1 MNPTGNARRL
11 RRKQTKEEKQLWQA
25 LRAGRFAGFKFRRQ
39 HPLGGYYLDFYC
51 PLAKVSIEL
60 DGFEH
65 GLPWQRQRDLE
76 RASSLAAQ
84 GILELRFWNRHWRQ
98 NREGILLTIWDA
110 LHQRTGCTQIMRKVE
125 NNRYIPPDPE
135 QIAFRPPQPKIWY
148 PPGTAPIT

>member
-1 MNPTGNARRL
+1 MQPTGNARRL
-11 RRKQTKEEKQLWQA
+11 RRNQTKEEKQLWQA

-51 PLAKVSIEL
+51 PLARVSVEL

-76 RASSLAAQ
+76 RGSFLAAQ

-110 LHQRTGCTQIMRKVE
+110 LHQRTGCTQIIRKVE
-125 NNRYIPPDPE
+125 NNRYIPPDPA
-135 QIAFRPPQPKIWY
+135 QIAFRPPQPPIWY